1 MSAQDINIYEDDKL
15 TKELK
20 SEDSTNKR
28 YQIYIDEVNSA
39 NNQNPSNTN
48 QTGQTKINQDTK
60 YGINLLSK
68 DNMNS
73 FINSFNESKSIT
85 RVDNGMWVDRDRE
98 ANVLIEIKDY
108 PFTLS
113 MLKQVFTNIKTNQE
127 YILQEMVDELNR
139 RDDEDGI
146 QMYVKYK
153 LDTRNRL
160 EHFFGQAYKEVG
172 GNRLQLSENILYK
185 NADRLRAVF
194 RSKFKENTNKADE
207 LIAIKEEDRPKA
219 IANYVYSD
227 KNGNQGGDDG
237 WNFIGRGFFHLT
249 GRSGYSNFNNYIN
262 KNFNTEDNMV
272 ENPTL
277 VAEYGKYAI
286 MSAAWF
292 WFSNNLYKIADESKK
307 DSNNENVVDK
317 ITDVINKR
325 TDDQS
330 KKDRKENY
338 TRIRNAKIFQIFK

>member
-1 MSAQDINIYEDDKL
+1 MDK
-15 TKELK
+15 
-20 SEDSTNKR
+20 
-28 YQIYIDEVNSA
+28 
-39 NNQNPSNTN
+39 
-48 QTGQTKINQDTK
+48 
-60 YGINLLSK
+60 
-68 DNMNS
+68 
-73 FINSFNESKSIT
+73 FISSFNDSKSLT
-85 RVDNGMWVDRDRE
+85 RVDKGMWEDGDEGVK
-98 ANVLIEIKDY
+98 VLIDIKDY

-113 MLKQVFTNIKTNQE
+113 MLKQVFTDIKKDQE

-139 RDDEDGI
+139 RDTDGV

-153 LDTRNRL
+153 LDTRHRL
-160 EHFFGQAYKEVG
+160 EHFFGQAYKDVG

-194 RSKFKENTNKADE
+194 RSKFKENPNKADE
-207 LIAIKEEDRPKA
+207 LIAIEEEDRPKA
-219 IANYVYSD
+219 IANHVYSD

-249 GRSGYSNFNNYIN
+249 GRNGYSNFNNYIN
-262 KNFNTEDNMV
+262 KNFNTEDNIV

-292 WFSNNLYKIADESKK
+292 WLSNNLHKIADESKN

-317 ITDVINKR
+317 ITYVINR
-325 TDDQS
+325 GTDNQS
-330 KKDRKENY
+330 KRDRKENY
-338 TRIRNAKIFQIFK
+338 TRIRNAEIFQIFK

>member
-1 MSAQDINIYEDDKL
+1 MDK
-15 TKELK
+15 
-20 SEDSTNKR
+20 
-28 YQIYIDEVNSA
+28 
-39 NNQNPSNTN
+39 
-48 QTGQTKINQDTK
+48 
-60 YGINLLSK
+60 
-68 DNMNS
+68 
-73 FINSFNESKSIT
+73 FISSFNESKSIT
-85 RVDNGMWVDRDRE
+85 RVDKGMWEDGDEGVK
-98 ANVLIEIKDY
+98 VLIDIKDY

-113 MLKQVFTNIKTNQE
+113 MLKQVFTDIKKDQE

-139 RDDEDGI
+139 RDADGV

-160 EHFFGQAYKEVG
+160 EHFFGQAHKEVG

-194 RSKFKENTNKADE
+194 RSKFKENPNKADE
-207 LIAIKEEDRPKA
+207 LITIKEEDRPKA

-262 KNFNTEDNMV
+262 KHFNTEDNIV

-292 WFSNNLYKIADESKK
+292 WLSNNLHKIADESKN

-317 ITDVINKR
+317 ITYVINR
-325 TDDQS
+325 GTDNQS
-330 KKDRKENY
+330 KRDRKENY
-338 TRIRNAKIFQIFK
+338 TRIRNAEIFQIFK

>member
-1 MSAQDINIYEDDKL
+1 MPASFKEKSFKASLNHDDVLVNKSKEESKNIKDGYYYINKNIDQAQDIKIYEDDKL
-15 TKELK
+15 SKTLNVKDEKNSQTL
-20 SEDSTNKR
+20 NN
-28 YQIYIDEVNSA
+28 IYEIYVDDNSA
-39 NNQNPSNTN
+39 NSQILDSIIS
-48 QTGQTKINQDTK
+48 KDKK

-68 DNMNS
+68 DNMDK
-73 FINSFNESKSIT
+73 FISSFNDSKSLT
-85 RVDNGMWVDRDRE
+85 RVDKGMWVDGDE
-98 ANVLIEIKDY
+98 GVKVLIDIKDY

-113 MLKQVFTNIKTNQE
+113 MLKQVFTDIKKDQE

-139 RDDEDGI
+139 RDTDGV

-153 LDTRNRL
+153 LDTRHRL

-185 NADRLRAVF
+185 NADRLRTVF
-194 RSKFKENTNKADE
+194 RSKFKENPNKADE
-207 LIAIKEEDRPKA
+207 LIAIEEEDRPKA
-219 IANYVYSD
+219 IANYVYGD

-249 GRSGYSNFNNYIN
+249 GRSGYSNFNKYIN
-262 KNFNTEDNMV
+262 KNFNTEDNIV

-292 WFSNNLYKIADESKK
+292 
-307 DSNNENVVDK
+307 
-317 ITDVINKR
+317 
-325 TDDQS
+325 
-330 KKDRKENY
+330 
-338 TRIRNAKIFQIFK
+338 